1 MAIERKPLAQPE
13 GPGYPDAKE
22 YATGRRAFLWLLGA
36 GAVGVAGVYAW
47 KATRPGEP
55 LTGSGTRTAGV
66 PPKPVPATV
75 QPQARPPGEAAPQA
89 NPADATVAPQP
100 PGATAGLSGS
110 APPRPPQ
117 TDTDGVLRPVQP
129 PARPQAV
136 LRGEPPAVEPPAKD
150 PPPAQPLLRPAGA
163 PPAPKNPPAQPV
175 VPPPGTPPA
184 PARTDAPPPAQPAAR
199 LLGEAAAPA
208 RPQARS
214 RGAVAAP
221 KGGVN

>member
-36 GAVGVAGVYAW
+36 GAAGVAGVYAW

-66 PPKPVPATV
+66 PPKPVPPPV
-75 QPQARPPGEAAPQA
+75 YPQVNPPGIAAPQVSPPGEAAPQ
-89 NPADATVAPQP
+89 PLSTQPQ
-100 PGATAGLSGS
+100 A
-110 APPRPPQ
+110 
-117 TDTDGVLRPVQP
+117 DTDGVLRPVQP
-129 PARPQAV
+129 PARPQTA
-136 LRGEPPAVEPPAKD
+136 LRGEPGPVEPAVKD

-163 PPAPKNPPAQPV
+163 PPAPKNEPAQPE
-175 VPPPGTPPA
+175 
-184 PARTDAPPPAQPAAR
+184 PAQPAAK

-208 RPQARS
+208 QPQARPA
-214 RGAVAAP
+214 GDVAAP
-221 KGGVN
+221 KAGVN